1 MLAGASMSMGG
12 IAVWCMHFVGNR
24 AIVLG
29 NGERELQIV
38 YSAGFTV
45 LSLFMAIGA
54 FFLALWAVGSNES
67 LAVARV
73 VLGGTL
79 AGFAICGMHYLGQA
93 GIANY
98 DCIYIVPYVV
108 GAGVIAVGACITV
121 LLGFYSFR
129 SLWANAWWKRLLC
142 AILLALAVSAMH
154 WLAAIGTQ
162 YRLKTLSNG
171 NPATSFDKHNGTIV
185 LVIVLVR

>member
-1 MLAGASMSMGG
+1 MGG

-29 NGERELQIV
+29 GGQPELQIA

-45 LSLFMAIGA
+45 LSLVMAIGA
-54 FFLALWAVGSNES
+54 FFMALWAVGSNDTVS
-67 LAVARV
+67 IIRI

-93 GIANY
+93 GITNY
-98 DCIYIVPYVV
+98 DCIYIVPYII
-108 GAGVIAVGACITV
+108 GAGIIAVGACITV

-129 SLWANAWWKRLLC
+129 SMWANAWWKRFC
-142 AILLALAVSAMH
+142 CGILLAVAVSAMH
-154 WLAAIGTQ
+154 WLAAIGTL
-162 YRLKTLSNG
+162 YRLKDVSSDPVN
-171 NPATSFDKHNGTIV
+171 SFDRHNGTTI
-185 LVIVLVR
+185 LVIILVCDSIFLITMN